1 MGYASDDQQKS
12 QKNIEVI
19 QNTQQNTAG
28 LNRDKMKAF
37 VKRKLKPIHQEIIAP
52 PGQ

>member
-1 MGYASDDQQKS
+1 MGSVGDDQQKS
-12 QKNIEVI
+12 QNKIEVI
-19 QNTQQNTAG
+19 PNTQQSSAG